1 MNTNKK
7 PNIIFII
14 TDQQSATMMSCT
26 GNKYVKTPA
35 MDSLAENGVRF
46 EKAYCSN
53 PICVPSRFSMFTGR
67 MPSEIGL
74 KESGFPWA
82 SERQNYFRDDMKEK
96 ALGWLIKDAGYDT
109 KFGGKVHLPCRTTAE
124 EIGFDYICED
134 ERDELAAVCADYIKQ
149 KHDKPFF
156 LVASF
161 INPHDICLMA
171 MKEFATEGQDKRLV
185 ELQKLEIAT
194 MEEALKLPEGISE
207 EEFFEKYCPPL
218 PPNFQPQK
226 DEPYGVKKI
235 VNQRKFK
242 KEAREKWSEKE
253 WRMHKWAYAKLTE
266 LVDSQ
271 IAKVLD
277 AVKEAGIEDE
287 TVIIFTSDHGDMDSA
302 HKLEHKE
309 VLYEEAVKLPFII
322 CEPGKTNK
330 TVNKKHLISSG
341 LDIFPTICDYAG
353 IKPYE
358 HIKGKSLKPIA
369 DGEDIKDWR
378 KFVYVE
384 GTYGDMIVSERF
396 KYMMHDEGEHAE
408 QLMDLEKDPWEMK
421 NSVHLPE
428 LKEVL
433 DECRAHFEKIP
444 KVQQVDKIDWKK

>member
-1 MNTNKK
+1 
-7 PNIIFII
+7 
-14 TDQQSATMMSCT
+14 
-26 GNKYVKTPA
+26 

-46 EKAYCSN
+46 ERAYCSN

-82 SERQNYFRDDMKEK
+82 RERQNYFRDDMKEK
-96 ALGWLIKDAGYDT
+96 ALGWLIKDAGYET

-134 ERDELAAVCADYIKQ
+134 ERDELADVCADYIKQ

-185 ELQKLEIAT
+185 NLQELEIAT
-194 MEEALKLPEGISE
+194 MEAALKIPDGISE
-207 EEFFEKYCPPL
+207 EEFFDKYCPPL
-218 PPNFQPQK
+218 PPNFEPQQH
-226 DEPYGVKKI
+226 EPYGVQKI
-235 VNQRKFK
+235 LNQREFK
-242 KEAREKWSEKE
+242 KLARENYSEKD
-253 WRMHKWAYAKLTE
+253 WRMHRWAYAKLTE

-271 IAKVLD
+271 ISKVVD
-277 AVKEAGIEDE
+277 AVKDAGIEEE

-309 VLYEEAVKLPFII
+309 VLYEEAVRLPFII
-322 CEPGKTNK
+322 CEPGKTKK
-330 TVNKKHLISSG
+330 TVDKTHVISSG

-353 IKPYE
+353 IKPHE

-408 QLMDLEKDPWEMK
+408 QLMDLEKDPYEMK
-421 NSVHLPE
+421 NSAHLPE
-428 LKEVL
+428 HKEVL
-433 DECRAHFEKIP
+433 DEHRRHFEKIP
-444 KVQQVDKIDWKK
+444 KVQQVDKIDWRK